1 MKLKLFLI
9 LIFISTLFS
18 SYNYDEDNITCVTY
32 KMLEPLKA
40 ENENINKKL
49 NDENLPENLKISLK
63 KTNEYKSQ
71 IELELYY
78 NKTQS
83 LYKIIDKMDT
93 NDDFSLTVAKILLG
107 GDQIRYKDLTKK
119 EKLFQIETSGQKFN
133 VNLPFDEYQWDI
145 SNESKL
151 INGYKCFKATSYKE
165 EFDKI
170 RNRINRLNVVAWFT
184 PEIPTSFGPAGL
196 DGLPGLVLEGSTNG
210 KLFLYATKI
219 NFDCNSKIKIERPI
233 NGKEVSENEYLDI
246 IGKMFEKN

>member
-119 EKLFQIETSGQKFN
+119 KNYFKLKL
-133 VNLPFDEYQWDI
+133 VDKNL
-145 SNESKL
+145 
-151 INGYKCFKATSYKE
+151 
-165 EFDKI
+165 
-170 RNRINRLNVVAWFT
+170 
-184 PEIPTSFGPAGL
+184 
-196 DGLPGLVLEGSTNG
+196 
-210 KLFLYATKI
+210 
-219 NFDCNSKIKIERPI
+219 
-233 NGKEVSENEYLDI
+233 
-246 IGKMFEKN
+246 M